1 MVLDKGSVELLG
13 PFGLEKGLLFLS
25 RKISNLSTGLIT
37 NYALY
42 ILIGLILYLSL
53 PSLALYDFSLFILSL
68 LGLYTV
74 VYYKLDDLSLLL
86 RRGQSRRQD
95 DRKQD
100 IFNHSFTSF
109 WYLSYLK
116 LINFMNSNRISRL
129 LLNFLIFFFV
139 FCYFSFGLVYAMPEG
154 DGLTER
160 EYWGVQ
166 LDYTHEVIANPATS
180 PADRAQAQEELR
192 DCQRNV
198 HTSIGDEIKKK
209 ANSGESSQNTS
220 ATASTSTSTSS
231 STSANTTGTKRKP
244 TEDISSLHTKRQGY
258 EE

>member
-1 MVLDKGSVELLG
+1 
-13 PFGLEKGLLFLS
+13 
-25 RKISNLSTGLIT
+25 
-37 NYALY
+37 
-42 ILIGLILYLSL
+42 
-53 PSLALYDFSLFILSL
+53 
-68 LGLYTV
+68 
-74 VYYKLDDLSLLL
+74 
-86 RRGQSRRQD
+86 
-95 DRKQD
+95 
-100 IFNHSFTSF
+100 
-109 WYLSYLK
+109 
-116 LINFMNSNRISRL
+116 
-129 LLNFLIFFFV
+129 
-139 FCYFSFGLVYAMPEG
+139 
-154 DGLTER
+154 
-160 EYWGVQ
+160 VQ